1 MKSLFITGGNN
12 GIGYYMVKEW
22 LEIGNAASVIDLNV
36 DHLDVLKKEYPDR
49 LVFFKGDVCSK
60 TDLETAVSQT
70 KDAFGDI
77 DYAVHNACSC
87 IYKSFSQHTWT
98 DYDQVMN
105 VNFQG
110 AVNLTDVI
118 LPIMTSQK
126 TGKICFTSS
135 GIGTTG
141 YINISSYS
149 ASKGAIEAFAK
160 CMNLE
165 YKDSGVTFHLLHPP
179 LTDTESCSPIPVPKE
194 FKASPEKVGKGLIK
208 HIHKDKFIIT
218 PSLGDALSVKLSYR
232 FPLAMGRL
240 LAKMTAKANQ

>member
-1 MKSLFITGGNN
+1 MKTLFITGGNN

-22 LEIGNAASVIDLNV
+22 LEIGNAAFVIDLSI
-36 DHLDVLKKEYPDR
+36 DHLEALKKEYPDR

-60 TDLETAVSQT
+60 SDMQNALSQT
-70 KDAFGDI
+70 KDVFSHI

-87 IYKSFSQHTWT
+87 IYKSFAQHTRE
-98 DYDQVMN
+98 DYDHVIS
-105 VNFQG
+105 VNFHG
-110 AVNLTDVI
+110 AVNLTQSI

-126 TGKICFTSS
+126 AGKVCFTSS
-135 GIGTTG
+135 GVGTTG

-165 YKDSGVTFHLLHPP
+165 CKDSGVTFHLLHPP
-179 LTDTESCSPIPVPKE
+179 LTDTQSCSPIPVPKE

-208 HIHKDKFIIT
+208 HIDKKKFIIT
-218 PSLGDALSVKLSYR
+218 PSFGDALSVKISYR

>member
-1 MKSLFITGGNN
+1 MESLFITGGNN

-22 LEIGNAASVIDLNV
+22 LEIGNTASVLDLSVN
-36 DHLDVLKKEYPDR
+36 HLEMLQKEHQDR
-49 LVFFKGDVCSK
+49 LVLYKGDVCSK
-60 TDLETAVSQT
+60 TDVQKAVSQT
-70 KDAFGDI
+70 KDAFGNI

-87 IYKSFSQHTWT
+87 MYKSFSQHTEA
-98 DYDQVMN
+98 DYNHVMS

-110 AVNLTDVI
+110 AVNLTEAI
-118 LPIMTSQK
+118 LPIMASQK
-126 TGKICFTSS
+126 FGKICFTSS

-218 PSLGDALSVKLSYR
+218 PSLGDTLSVKLSYR